1 MKSRDVSPVRHRLTK
16 QWTECTER
24 TKRAHTRKAQQSIT
38 AILEE
43 IAPSDPG
50 AIWNSVSKSQTIQ
63 QRFQSV
69 ERENET
75 HNLDITLLDALT
87 ECYNGASNWQTRRQ
101 ILSIIADKVDFPT
114 LRKWLPDLTRYR
126 YNVAKRHSLLHGRGA
141 VAKKPSPGTRMKLSI
156 DKVEHFISF
165 ITSPHIIQD
174 LPFGEKIIKLSTK
187 EIIKVPNVIRMIV
200 PERIVRQYQA
210 YCQESDF
217 NPMSRSTLLRVLNV
231 CSASV
236 RKSLQGLDYISSS
249 GAEAFDELSGVVEM
263 LGDNGQGMSWAKRVK
278 DHLKSAKRYLKTDY
292 KVKPLK

>member
-1 MKSRDVSPVRHRLTK
+1 MRHKLTK
-16 QWTECTER
+16 KWTECTER
-24 TKRAHTRKAQQSIT
+24 TKRTHTRKAQQSIT
-38 AILEE
+38 AILE

-50 AIWNSVSKSQTIQ
+50 AIWNLVSTSQVIQ
-63 QRFQSV
+63 QRFARFES
-69 ERENET
+69 ESKT

-87 ECYNGASNWQTRRQ
+87 ECYKGASNWQTRRQ

-114 LRKWLPDLTRYR
+114 LKKWLPDLTRYR
-126 YNVAKRHSLLHGRGA
+126 YNVAKRHSLVHGRGA
-141 VAKKPSPGTRMKLSI
+141 MVTKPSPGVRMKLST
-156 DKVEHFISF
+156 DKVKHFISF

-174 LPFGEKIIKLSTK
+174 IPLREKIIKLSTK

-210 YCQESDF
+210 YCRESDF
-217 NPMSRSTLLRVLNV
+217 TPMSRSTLLRVLNV

-249 GAEAFDELSGVVEM
+249 GAEAFDELIGVAEM
-263 LGDNGQGMSWAKRVK
+263 LGDNGKGMSWTKRVG

-292 KVKPLK
+292 KVKTII

>member
-1 MKSRDVSPVRHRLTK
+1 MRHKLTK
-16 QWTECTER
+16 KWTECTER
-24 TKRAHTRKAQQSIT
+24 TKRTHTRKAQQSIT

-50 AIWNSVSKSQTIQ
+50 AILNSVSTSQVIQ
-63 QRFQSV
+63 QRFAWFES
-69 ERENET
+69 ESKT

-87 ECYNGASNWQTRRQ
+87 ECYKGASNWQTRRQ

-114 LRKWLPDLTRYR
+114 LKKWLPDLTRYR
-126 YNVAKRHSLLHGRGA
+126 YNVAKRHSLVHGRGA
-141 VAKKPSPGTRMKLSI
+141 MVTKPSPGVRMKLST
-156 DKVEHFISF
+156 DKVEHFRSL

-174 LPFGEKIIKLSTK
+174 IPFCEKIIKLSTK

-210 YCQESDF
+210 YCRESDF
-217 NPMSRSTLLRVLNV
+217 TPMSRSTLLRVLNV

-249 GAEAFDELSGVVEM
+249 GAEAFDELIGVAEM
-263 LGDNGQGMSWAKRVK
+263 LGDNGKGMSWTKRVE

-292 KVKPLK
+292 KVKTII